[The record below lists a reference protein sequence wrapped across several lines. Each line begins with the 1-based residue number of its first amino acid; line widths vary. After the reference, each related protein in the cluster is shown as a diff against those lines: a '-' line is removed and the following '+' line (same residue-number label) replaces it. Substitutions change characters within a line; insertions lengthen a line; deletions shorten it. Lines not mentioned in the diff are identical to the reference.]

1 MNVSQI
7 CEMVKKKLNSETD
20 SMYLMF
26 NKSVLPGHM
35 KAGEITVN
43 KSGIIK
49 LGYASIETF
58 GW

>member
-1 MNVSQI
+1 MSQL
-7 CEMVKKKLNSETD
+7 CEMVRKRINSETD

-26 NKSVLPGHM
+26 NKSVLPAYM

-58 GW
+58 G